1 MKNILSYIVL
11 VILTSYEVSGFQS
24 HTYSSKLVN
33 IVPKSHLSRHYQGC
47 TRPDIRFTPQIFV
60 HKLSSKRGKSE
71 LFQEVKAS
79 DATDNSDSNTDNSS
93 WKRRV
98 QVGAYFG
105 GMYAVNV
112 AYNVVNKRVLNVYP
126 YPWFVGTLQMFLGSL
141 YFVPL
146 WITGLRKAP
155 KLNFD
160 NLMNLMPAAM
170 AYIISHT
177 CTTIALGAGAV
188 SFAHIIK
195 AGEPLVTALVSAVLL
210 QQFFPWQV
218 YATLMPVVG
227 GVGLACLKEV
237 SFSWVAF
244 SNAMLA
250 NFGGAL
256 RGVFSKKLMGKPVGE
271 NMDSRNLNAVL
282 LLMMS
287 FLLIPAI
294 VVVEGAKLRPGWTAA
309 IAAGYGEKKLLMEI
323 LVSGILFYFYQEI
336 SFMALDNVHPIT
348 HALGNTFKRAVLII
362 ASVVFF
368 RTKITP
374 LGALGSAIALAGVF
388 LYSVAKDYFGKKK

>member
-1 MKNILSYIVL
+1 
-11 VILTSYEVSGFQS
+11 
-24 HTYSSKLVN
+24 
-33 IVPKSHLSRHYQGC
+33 
-47 TRPDIRFTPQIFV
+47 
-60 HKLSSKRGKSE
+60 
-71 LFQEVKAS
+71 
-79 DATDNSDSNTDNSS
+79 
-93 WKRRV
+93 
-98 QVGAYFG
+98 VGAYFG